1 MTSSL
6 TMAKEGM
13 AWRSGLEDSL
23 ANLHGL
29 LVVMPEEVIGLIGLD
44 CLPPIHPKIKHCRR
58 HPHPLAAK
66 QYNVPKRPSRSN
78 VRVAKGIE
86 KSTMVCWQQ
95 YKIKNQVKFKL

>member
-6 TMAKEGM
+6 TMAKEGL

-66 QYNVPKRPSRSN
+66 QYNVPKQPSRSN